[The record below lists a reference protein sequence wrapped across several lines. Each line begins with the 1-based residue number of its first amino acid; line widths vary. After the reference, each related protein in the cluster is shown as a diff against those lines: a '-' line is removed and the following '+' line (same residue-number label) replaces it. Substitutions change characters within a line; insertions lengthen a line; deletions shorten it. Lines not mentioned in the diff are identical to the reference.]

1 MFLGDVAIR
10 RVSPDFER
18 MWKLVK
24 DQWEKLRGR
33 EVAPAVEYMEKL
45 KGRKAEVNDQIERSR
60 AATRYE
66 APPPSADAPPVPN
79 VVDELMQ
86 GGTAGPRPAERR
98 PQPKSP
104 GLAAEGPK
112 PEAESYTNRLLKAKN
127 KVWEDREKDGKGGG
141 NS

>member
-1 MFLGDVAIR
+1 VAIR
-10 RVSPDFER
+10 RVSPDFEQ
-18 MWKLVK
+18 MWKLAK

-33 EVAPAVEYMEKL
+33 EVAPRVEYMEKL
-45 KGRKAEVNDQIERSR
+45 KSRKAEVNDQLDRSR
-60 AATRYE
+60 AATRFE
-66 APPPSADAPPVPN
+66 APSPTEGDTPQ
-79 VVDELMQ
+79 VDVIGDLMQ
-86 GGTAGPRPAERR
+86 GGSAGPRPPERR
-98 PQPKSP
+98 PPPKSP